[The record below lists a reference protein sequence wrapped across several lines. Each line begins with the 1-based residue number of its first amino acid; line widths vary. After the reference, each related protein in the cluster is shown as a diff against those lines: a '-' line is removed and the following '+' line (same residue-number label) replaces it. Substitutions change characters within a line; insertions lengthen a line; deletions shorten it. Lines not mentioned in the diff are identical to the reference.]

1 MPLTSEQFNN
11 LVEQYAEIVLDRMD
25 IGTMEQWIFDEL
37 CDRYNDMSE
46 TELRDYMVEI
56 EDSGC
61 PEDCLFDQLADNV
74 SNDTVVDPK
83 DYSWGLQDS

>member
-1 MPLTSEQFNN
+1 MPLTSEQFDE
-11 LVEQYAEIVLDRMD
+11 LVERYAEIVLDRMD

-37 CDRYNDMSE
+37 CNRYSDMSE

-74 SNDTVVDPK
+74 STVPLEDPM
-83 DYSWGLQDS
+83 Y

>member
-1 MPLTSEQFNN
+1 MSLTLEQFNE

-25 IGTMEQWIFDEL
+25 IKTMEQWIFDEL

-61 PEDCLFDQLADNV
+61 PEDCLFDQLVDDV
-74 SNDTVVDPK
+74 TNDTVLDINETGGQ
-83 DYSWGLQDS
+83 Y

>member
-1 MPLTSEQFNN
+1 MPLTSEQFNE

-25 IGTMEQWIFDEL
+25 IKTMEQWIFDEL

-46 TELRDYMVEI
+46 VELRDYMVEI

-61 PEDCLFDQLADNV
+61 PEDCLFDQLVDSVTNV
-74 SNDTVVDPK
+74 PLEDPM
-83 DYSWGLQDS
+83 Y

>member
-1 MPLTSEQFNN
+1 MPLTSEQFNE

-25 IGTMEQWIFDEL
+25 IKTMEQWIFDEL

-61 PEDCLFDQLADNV
+61 PEDCLFDQLVDDV
-74 SNDTVVDPK
+74 TNDTVLDINGTGGQ
-83 DYSWGLQDS
+83 Y

>member
-1 MPLTSEQFNN
+1 MSLTSEQFNE

-25 IGTMEQWIFDEL
+25 IKTMEQWIFDEL

-46 TELRDYMVEI
+46 TELRDYMIEV

-61 PEDCLFDQLADNV
+61 PEDCLFDELVDNV
-74 SNDTVVDPK
+74 SNDTVLDINETGGQ
-83 DYSWGLQDS
+83 Y

>member
-1 MPLTSEQFNN
+1 MPLTSEQFNE

-56 EDSGC
+56 EDSGWAMRDF
-61 PEDCLFDQLADNV
+61 PPDQERKGGTGEQL
-74 SNDTVVDPK
+74 
-83 DYSWGLQDS
+83 G

>member
-1 MPLTSEQFNN
+1 MPLTSEQFNE

-25 IGTMEQWIFDEL
+25 IKTMEQWIFDEL

-46 TELRDYMVEI
+46 IELRDYMVEI

-61 PEDCLFDQLADNV
+61 PEDCLFDQLVDDV
-74 SNDTVVDPK
+74 TNDTVLDINETGGQ
-83 DYSWGLQDS
+83 Y

>member
-1 MPLTSEQFNN
+1 MSLTLEQFNE

-25 IGTMEQWIFDEL
+25 IKTMEQWIFDEL

-61 PEDCLFDQLADNV
+61 PEDCLFDQLVDNV
-74 SNDTVVDPK
+74 SNDTVLDINETGGQ
-83 DYSWGLQDS
+83 Y

>member
-25 IGTMEQWIFDEL
+25 IKTMEQWIFDEL

-61 PEDCLFDQLADNV
+61 PEDCLFDQLVDDV
-74 SNDTVVDPK
+74 TNDTVLDINETGGQ
-83 DYSWGLQDS
+83 Y

>member
-1 MPLTSEQFNN
+1 MSLTSEQFNE

-25 IGTMEQWIFDEL
+25 IKTMEQWIFDEL

-46 TELRDYMVEI
+46 TELRDYMVEM

-61 PEDCLFDQLADNV
+61 PEDCLFDQLVDNV
-74 SNDTVVDPK
+74 SNDTVLDINETGGQ
-83 DYSWGLQDS
+83 Y

>member
-1 MPLTSEQFNN
+1 MPLTSEQFNE

-25 IGTMEQWIFDEL
+25 IKTMEQWIFDEL

-61 PEDCLFDQLADNV
+61 PEDCLFDELVDSV
-74 SNDTVVDPK
+74 TNDTVLDINETGGQ
-83 DYSWGLQDS
+83 Y